1 MDQSNQPPSGSP
13 QKLTPA
19 HTWLTAPNLLSLSR
33 VPLGVAFWF
42 VIDSTP
48 THIIW
53 PYTILTAAG
62 VTDVLDG
69 YLARR
74 QGVTRVSDD
83 GLGPAV
89 LDRGGSKGPSQGPF
103 INKGV
108 GSWLDPIC
116 DKLFV
121 ALVLVS
127 IALHRPVPLLLMALI
142 GGRELIQLPVSL
154 TYRFIPMLRHWLRY
168 DFTASPLGKAG
179 TVTQFLAMA
188 ALLIDHPAVWI
199 MAGIAFVVGMAA
211 LVDYLRR
218 AVILARQRRITSPPT

>member
-1 MDQSNQPPSGSP
+1 MAHSNQHPGGSP
-13 QKLTPA
+13 QRRTPA
-19 HTWLTAPNLLSLSR
+19 PTSTSTSTSTSTWLSAPNLLSLCR

-48 THIIW
+48 THIVW
-53 PYTILTAAG
+53 PFTILAAAG

-74 QGVTRVSDD
+74 QGISSS
-83 GLGPAV
+83 
-89 LDRGGSKGPSQGPF
+89 GG
-103 INKGV
+103 

-116 DKLFV
+116 DKMFV

-127 IALHRPVPLLLMALI
+127 IGLHRHVPLSLMALI
-142 GGRELIQLPVSL
+142 VGRELIQLPVSL
-154 TYRFIPMLRHWLRY
+154 TYRFIPALRHWLRY

-179 TVTQFLAMA
+179 TVTQFLALA

-199 MAGIAFVVGMAA
+199 MAGITFVVGMAA

-218 AVILARQRRITSPPT
+218 AVLLASQRRFTSPPR